1 MAKSPAQ
8 ERTIHEAPLDYAA
21 RLERR
26 DPAILD
32 LIVIHC
38 TELPDLTTAREF
50 GERIHYPESG
60 TGNAGHFYIDRDGSV
75 HCWVP
80 VSRVA
85 HHTRGYNERSVGIEL
100 VNRGRWP
107 NWYDSRCQNM
117 KEPYTEEQVAAL
129 CWLLEQLKA
138 LAPGLR
144 WVAGH
149 DQLDRTLVA
158 ASDDRGKKVS
168 RKLDPGPMFP
178 WPDILASTTLE
189 PFAG

>member
-1 MAKSPAQ
+1 MANSPAQ

-21 RLERR
+21 RLECR
-26 DPAILD
+26 DPATLD

-107 NWYDSRCQNM
+107 DWYDSRCQNM
-117 KEPYTEEQVAAL
+117 TEPYTEEQVGAL

-149 DQLDRTLVA
+149 DQLDRALIV
-158 ASDDRGKKVS
+158 ASDDPGKKVS

>member
-21 RLERR
+21 RLECR
-26 DPAILD
+26 DPATLD

-107 NWYDSRCQNM
+107 DWYDSRCQNM
-117 KEPYTEEQVAAL
+117 TEPYTEEQVGAL

-149 DQLDRTLVA
+149 DQLDRALIV
-158 ASDDRGKKVS
+158 ASDDPGKKVS